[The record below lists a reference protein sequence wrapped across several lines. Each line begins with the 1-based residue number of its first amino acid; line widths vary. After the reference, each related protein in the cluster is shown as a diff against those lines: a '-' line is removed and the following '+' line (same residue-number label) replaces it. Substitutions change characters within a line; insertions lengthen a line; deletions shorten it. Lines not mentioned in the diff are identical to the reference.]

1 MVSVNK
7 NELAQ
12 YPAILTSRLINN
24 AYVYLYTTPEMDSPF
39 RVRWLATSEV
49 ISKCFTSLSRQRDK
63 IARK

>member
-24 AYVYLYTTPEMDSPF
+24 AYVYLYTTPEMESF
-39 RVRWLATSEV
+39 
-49 ISKCFTSLSRQRDK
+49 SRTLIGYFGSD
-63 IARK
+63 